1 VTVIITV
8 VPTADHAAV
17 DPTAS
22 RVIVFVETV
31 ARLAGRW
38 VWKRLKCDPLFD
50 FMAQNVGIANLED
63 LPVFDC

>member
-1 VTVIITV
+1 VTVINTV

-31 ARLAGRW
+31 ARLRGAGSEA
-38 VWKRLKCDPLFD
+38 LGMDPLFD
-50 FMAQNVGIANLED
+50 FMAQNVGIASLENLR
-63 LPVFDC
+63 VFNC